1 MTNLQIALVT
11 YREKNNLTQP
21 ELAKIIDCKREALAN
36 WETGRSIP
44 RPNMLKKISEI
55 INVNTDYLL
64 GLTEQKK
71 PLKSPLPSNM
81 SDIQIA
87 FYNQSGR
94 LTEEQMQVVLEFMQF
109 LNSKEKNN
117 L

>member
-21 ELAKIIDCKREALAN
+21 EFAKIINCKREALAN

-64 GLTEQKK
+64 GLTDIKNI
-71 PLKSPLPSNM
+71 SLPKEKHPSID
-81 SDIQIA
+81 DIEVA
-87 FYNQSGR
+87 FYNQHGIV
-94 LTEEQMQVVLEFMQF
+94 TEEQK
-109 LNSKEKNN
+109 KEVESFIKYIRSREDK
-117 L
+117 